1 MLQEVKE
8 DINRFKINKLY
19 HMMNMKYLQNQKSKL
34 LQSNEIFNITSQIVK
49 ENSQS
54 RLRLSTI

>member
-8 DINRFKINKLY
+8 DISRFKINKLY
-19 HMMNMKYLQNQKSKL
+19 RMMNTKYPQNQKSKL
-34 LQSNEIFNITSQIVK
+34 LQSNEIFNITSQTVK

-54 RLRLSTI
+54 HLRLSTI